1 MEFDKKDIVDQLKFE
16 IAILKGGGYHPSV
29 RNPRHQPRVF
39 RDSPLCPNV
48 GLEVKQVPCMHC
60 FLMQFV
66 PPEHWHETEPCHY
79 IPLNERGDTIAS
91 LGGDPDKVTE
101 PLLAWLRLTLERLEK
116 EVEAEEAAARAR

>member
-1 MEFDKKDIVDQLKFE
+1 MEFDKKDIIDQLKFE

-48 GLEVKQVPCMHC
+48 GLEVKQTPCMHC

-66 PPEHWHETEPCHY
+66 PPQHWQETEPCHY
-79 IPLNERGDTIAS
+79 IPLNEGGDTIAK
-91 LGGDPDKVTE
+91 LGGDPEKATE
-101 PLLAWLRLTLERLEK
+101 PLLAWLRSTVERLEK
-116 EVEAEEAAARAR
+116 EVEAEATTAPVK